1 MQSIFLK
8 TENYAM
14 KYPKG
19 NFLPKP
25 KGIRNQLILKREY
38 YIHVFFLFLENI
50 LNEHALQK

>member
-1 MQSIFLK
+1 
-8 TENYAM
+8 M